1 MRSITRAALVGAAT
15 LSLAMAAPAL
25 ASASTAADVSFAY
38 TASGST
44 VTNTITNNS
53 GGPLHCGTLLGNAPG
68 GVLPPVE
75 DTLRAGQTIGTTGEI
90 PAGTTAQVVTDIPDG
105 SYVVLATCTSSGEA
119 TSMWISDYPGIEPYL
134 TVFPYT
140 VYTVQQASWVV
151 TIPNTDAPIP
161 ETGVNFGS

>member
-15 LSLAMAAPAL
+15 LPLAMAAPTP

-53 GGPLHCGTLLGNAPG
+53 GVPLHCGTLLGNAPG

-90 PAGTTAQVVTDIPDG
+90 PTGTTAQVVTDIPAG
-105 SYVVLATCTSSGEA
+105 SYVVLATCTSGEA

-151 TIPNTDAPIP
+151 TIPSADIPTP
-161 ETGVNFGS
+161 ETVVNFGS

>member
-15 LSLAMAAPAL
+15 LPLAMATPTL

-90 PAGTTAQVVTDIPDG
+90 PTGTNAQVVTDIPDG

-134 TVFPYT
+134 TVFPYA

-151 TIPNTDAPIP
+151 TIPSTDAPIP
-161 ETGVNFGS
+161 ESGVNFGS